1 MPVAGAWS
9 RLVKQG
15 MSRSRVVR
23 ARRCITGPSAGGTS
37 RSSPPSP
44 PGPPVRC
51 AQHLKPEGISEPGAG
66 QVHHDDHMPVGGC
79 LGQNR
84 LELLRGGDV
93 DLGGRRRHGQ
103 AVDHRGI
110 PDARHLGLTSHGD
123 AIAGK

>member
-1 MPVAGAWS
+1 MGVASDRNSGPQPLAIAVSCRGPVGP
-9 RLVKQG
+9 
-15 MSRSRVVR
+15 
-23 ARRCITGPSAGGTS
+23 RRN
-37 RSSPPSP
+37 
-44 PGPPVRC
+44 
-51 AQHLKPEGISEPGAG
+51 
-66 QVHHDDHMPVGGC
+66 HDDRMPVGGC
-79 LGQNR
+79 LVQNR